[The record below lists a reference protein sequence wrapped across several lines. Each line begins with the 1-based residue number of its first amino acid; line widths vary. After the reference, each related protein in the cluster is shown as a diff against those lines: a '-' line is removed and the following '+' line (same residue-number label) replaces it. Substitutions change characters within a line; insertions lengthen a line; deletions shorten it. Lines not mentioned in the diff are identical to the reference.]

1 MTALQELRPSHGRP
15 FEKNPW
21 PGILFSVVL
30 HIVGIYALT
39 TGLSHST
46 VVALLHENTQA
57 VVVAEL
63 PKDYISPPLPPDFK
77 PPPVVTV
84 LPEVEIALSGSASP
98 ATTPR
103 PPSSAA
109 MTHAPTEI
117 PSTSPVPITSHAVTS
132 DDYPPLSIRLAE
144 QGLVEIKYLVQA
156 DGTVGECAVI
166 TSSGSSRL
174 DDAACTMVKKRW
186 RFRPATQKGKPV
198 AEYLLAEVSFTLVPT
213 SDN

>member
-21 PGILFSVVL
+21 PGILFSLVL
-30 HIVGIYALT
+30 HVVGIYALM

-77 PPPVVTV
+77 PPPVATI
-84 LPEVEIALSGSASP
+84 LPEVEITLSEAASP
-98 ATTPR
+98 ATAPR
-103 PPSSAA
+103 PPSPAA

-117 PSTSPVPITSHAVTS
+117 SSTSPVPITSHAVTS

-198 AEYLLAEVSFTLVPT
+198 AEYLLAEVSFTLVPE
-213 SDN
+213 N